1 MAKRLVPSE
10 EFCGIFFTHRMAN
23 TAPGLLVMDEIHFFQ
38 RVEKHSSPGVGRA
51 HWETFKLGLKG
62 EGNETRLSRDEVGA
76 VCKG

>member
-1 MAKRLVPSE
+1 
-10 EFCGIFFTHRMAN
+10 
-23 TAPGLLVMDEIHFFQ
+23 MDEIHFFQ